1 MIRVTSAQFA
11 VAAVLAALAHGAA
24 LGAMALREPE
34 TAEAEPEALVF
45 LELAALGDEL
55 GVLDPTAPTASA
67 APPTAPVDPDQLAAP
82 EDDAALPTAPPPPD
96 ASATETV
103 PREEPIEEDPL
114 YAVPPD
120 VADPTLPEP
129 PPAPALEVTEIVP
142 PEEALEED
150 PLDELAPDLADPV
163 LPEPPPVPE
172 FAAIETP
179 PPEDPIEDRRP
190 APLED
195 LAIEPDVLPD
205 APERPELVVA
215 ELHIDEQRITP
226 LPLPDEINRFEP
238 TPPPLDE
245 PDLPPPPPDEV
256 DADAMLLE
264 PDPLPEPPP
273 PSEPEQVRL
282 DELPPPPERT
292 REHRPD
298 TPPLTIAA
306 MTPPPPPEQ
315 ARPITEALPPL
326 TPRRDPL
333 AELPK
338 PRAKPKPL
346 QVAATPPA
354 APRPEPAPA
363 PVPRQVAPAPP
374 PPQTQV
380 ASAPAAVVPP
390 AAAPTVRRGV
400 STGDARAKYAGNI
413 HRQINYRAQSHY
425 PRKAAKRGEE
435 GVVPLRLEVGIEGE
449 LLSLTVLDESL
460 ASRRLIKAAIKAVER
475 SAPFPS
481 FAPEMGDGSAIFEVK
496 ILYKLR

>member
-67 APPTAPVDPDQLAAP
+67 A
-82 EDDAALPTAPPPPD
+82 
-96 ASATETV
+96 
-103 PREEPIEEDPL
+103 
-114 YAVPPD
+114 
-120 VADPTLPEP
+120 
-129 PPAPALEVTEIVP
+129 
-142 PEEALEED
+142 
-150 PLDELAPDLADPV
+150 
-163 LPEPPPVPE
+163 PPPVPE

-374 PPQTQV
+374 PQTQV

-400 STGDARAKYAGNI
+400 STGDARAKYADNI

-460 ASRRLIKAAIKAVER
+460 VSRRLIKAAIKAVER

-481 FAPEMGDGSAIFEVK
+481 FPPEMGDGSAIFEVK

>member
-67 APPTAPVDPDQLAAP
+67 A
-82 EDDAALPTAPPPPD
+82 
-96 ASATETV
+96 
-103 PREEPIEEDPL
+103 
-114 YAVPPD
+114 
-120 VADPTLPEP
+120 
-129 PPAPALEVTEIVP
+129 
-142 PEEALEED
+142 
-150 PLDELAPDLADPV
+150 
-163 LPEPPPVPE
+163 PPPVPE

-374 PPQTQV
+374 PQTQV

-400 STGDARAKYAGNI
+400 STGDARAKYADNI

-435 GVVPLRLEVGIEGE
+435 GVVLLRLEVGIEGE

-460 ASRRLIKAAIKAVER
+460 VSRRLIKAAIKAVER

-481 FAPEMGDGSAIFEVK
+481 FPPEMGDGSAIFEVK

>member
-67 APPTAPVDPDQLAAP
+67 A
-82 EDDAALPTAPPPPD
+82 
-96 ASATETV
+96 
-103 PREEPIEEDPL
+103 
-114 YAVPPD
+114 
-120 VADPTLPEP
+120 
-129 PPAPALEVTEIVP
+129 
-142 PEEALEED
+142 
-150 PLDELAPDLADPV
+150 
-163 LPEPPPVPE
+163 PPPVPE

-282 DELPPPPERT
+282 DELPPPSERT
-292 REHRPD
+292 RERRPD

-363 PVPRQVAPAPP
+363 PVPRQVAPAP

-460 ASRRLIKAAIKAVER
+460 VSRRLIKAAIKAVER

-481 FAPEMGDGSAIFEVK
+481 FPPEMGDGSAIFEVK

>member
-67 APPTAPVDPDQLAAP
+67 A
-82 EDDAALPTAPPPPD
+82 
-96 ASATETV
+96 
-103 PREEPIEEDPL
+103 
-114 YAVPPD
+114 
-120 VADPTLPEP
+120 
-129 PPAPALEVTEIVP
+129 
-142 PEEALEED
+142 
-150 PLDELAPDLADPV
+150 
-163 LPEPPPVPE
+163 PPPVPE

-425 PRKAAKRGEE
+425 PRKAGKRGEE
-435 GVVPLRLEVGIEGE
+435 GVVLLRLEVGIQGE

-460 ASRRLIKAAIKAVER
+460 VSRRLIKAAIKAVER

-481 FAPEMGDGSAIFEVK
+481 FPPEMGDGSAIFEVK

>member
-67 APPTAPVDPDQLAAP
+67 A
-82 EDDAALPTAPPPPD
+82 
-96 ASATETV
+96 
-103 PREEPIEEDPL
+103 
-114 YAVPPD
+114 
-120 VADPTLPEP
+120 
-129 PPAPALEVTEIVP
+129 
-142 PEEALEED
+142 
-150 PLDELAPDLADPV
+150 
-163 LPEPPPVPE
+163 PPPVPE

-374 PPQTQV
+374 PQTQV

-460 ASRRLIKAAIKAVER
+460 VSRRLIKAAIKAVER

-481 FAPEMGDGSAIFEVK
+481 FPPEMGDGSAIFEVK